1 MLTDGDESVFWIWAS
16 VIGAT
21 DVTLIFDFLIG
32 TYEKTLVG
40 EGVDAK

>member
-1 MLTDGDESVFWIWAS
+1 MVLRNWNESALRVGAS

-32 TYEKTLVG
+32 ADEKALVG
-40 EGVDAK
+40 